1 MEASHLEFYGF
12 VHANGGAGGDIGG
25 GGGGGGRIM
34 FQLNNTVVQESSL
47 FTGNY
52 SAYGGRQGTAP
63 SANPSFSDAPET
75 RNIYSGAS
83 ETHSIF
89 SDSSEAHSLY
99 SDSSDVHTLSPY
111 DGEDGT
117 VWTSLAP
124 CAAGHGSVFCTICP
138 EGTYKNETD
147 VSPCLPCTNGP
158 PHSVYTNREQG
169 NEDCPFTCISGY
181 RGKDCLTPFAEF
193 LRQIGGWI
201 MVVIILSLFII
212 VLVAC
217 MLFILKYNRPSTQFA

>member
-1 MEASHLEFYGF
+1 
-12 VHANGGAGGDIGG
+12 
-25 GGGGGGRIM
+25 M
-34 FQLNNTVVQESSL
+34 FLLNNTVVQESSQ

-52 SAYGGRQGTAP
+52 SAFGGRQGMAP
-63 SANPSFSDAPET
+63 SPNPSFSEAHTISP
-75 RNIYSGAS
+75 S
-83 ETHSIF
+83 F
-89 SDSSEAHSLY
+89 SEAH
-99 SDSSDVHTLSPY
+99 TISPY

-124 CAAGHGSVFCTICP
+124 CAAGRGSVFCTICP

-169 NEDCPFTCISGY
+169 NEECPFTCISGY

-193 LRQIGGWI
+193 LRQIGGWM
-201 MVVIILSLFII
+201 MVMIILSLFII
-212 VLVAC
+212 VLVVC
-217 MLFILKYNRPSTQFA
+217 MLVILKYNRLFSRTA

>member
-1 MEASHLEFYGF
+1 MWECHAELSADGAPASAETSGGGSGGSIFVEASYLEFYGF

-34 FQLNNTVVQESSL
+34 FLLNNTVVQESSQ

-52 SAYGGRQGTAP
+52 SAFGGRQGMAP
-63 SANPSFSDAPET
+63 SLSPSFLD
-75 RNIYSGAS
+75 
-83 ETHSIF
+83 
-89 SDSSEAHSLY
+89 L
-99 SDSSDVHTLSPY
+99 SDVQTISPY

-124 CAAGHGSVFCTICP
+124 CAVGRGSVFCTICP

-193 LRQIGGWI
+193 LRQIGGW
-201 MVVIILSLFII
+201 MMVIIVLSLFVI

-217 MLFILKYNRPSTQFA
+217 MLFILKYNRPFARMA